1 MMIVLKK
8 IMICQIKITLWPKKK
23 KNIFLP
29 KKYILAIFFT
39 IFSLIGYMNCWLSN
53 FFYPL
58 LPKEQ
63 LWGKKM
69 YFLNKKI
76 KFLLF
81 LIKKLI
87 CLYISLVLKINTL
100 YEKWKKNIF
109 DAFKWKPKKIHSRKS
124 IFFYVDWSFCN
135 KKSHRQI
142 FSCHSNYFFTRFP

>member
-8 IMICQIKITLWPKKK
+8 IMICQIKIILWPKKE
-23 KNIFLP
+23 
-29 KKYILAIFFT
+29 KKYFFTKKIYFSHFFT

-81 LIKKLI
+81 LVKKLI

-124 IFFYVDWSFCN
+124 IFFYVDWSFRN
-135 KKSHRQI
+135 KKSLHQI
-142 FSCHSNYFFTRFP
+142 FSYHSNNFFARFP

>member
-1 MMIVLKK
+1 
-8 IMICQIKITLWPKKK
+8 MICQIRIILWPKKR

-29 KKYILAIFFT
+29 KKSILAIFFT

-81 LIKKLI
+81 LIKKFI

-124 IFFYVDWSFCN
+124 IFFYVDWSFRN
-135 KKSHRQI
+135 KKSLRQI
-142 FSCHSNYFFTRFP
+142 FSYHTNYFFARFP